1 MGFLSSFQHVTSGVA
16 TSNNASVD
24 SSDDGSPTLRF
35 FGKTCARVGIVVA
48 ALIGV
53 MILVWAAMYFMG

>member
-1 MGFLSSFQHVTSGVA
+1 MSFLSSFRRVTSGVA
-16 TSNNASVD
+16 TSNASVD

-35 FGKTCARVGIVVA
+35 FGKTCACVGIAVA

-53 MILVWAAMYFMG
+53 MILVWATMYFMG